1 MIKTYVYNGTE
12 YKSDYA
18 VRQAI
23 LSNENKAFPAEPV
36 ENKAEFWL
44 RHGVTY
50 TEAENP
56 EPTEAE
62 QAALEIR
69 QLKYKL
75 AQTDYAVIKIAEG
88 AATADEYSEIIAQRQ
103 TWRAR
108 INELEETLSAG

>member
-1 MIKTYVYNGTE
+1 MIKKYLYNGTE

-23 LSNENKAFPAEPV
+23 LSNENKAFPAEPA
-36 ENKAEFWL
+36 ENKTEFWL
-44 RHGVTY
+44 QYGVTY
-50 TEAENP
+50 SEASDP
-56 EPTEAE
+56 EPTEKEKAS
-62 QAALEIR
+62 LEIR

-88 AATADEYSEIIAQRQ
+88 AATSEEYSEIIAQRQ

-108 INELEETLSAG
+108 INELEALLAQ